1 MDNQN
6 TDIKNNFAVNLTK
19 LRKAA
24 KLTQAEFAE
33 KINYSDKA
41 VSKWERGEA
50 IPDLYTV
57 KAIADFFDVKVDY
70 LIAEPKAEKP
80 RIFGKLTLKRTVL
93 GLASTATVWLIAVLF
108 FAFIRIIVPSLTNT
122 WLAFIY
128 AIPVTAAVL
137 MIFTSVWGKSVGNL
151 IILSVLI
158 WSVILTVY
166 LTIYVSLENPPRN
179 LWEIFL
185 IGIPAQGA
193 AVFWLLYKRVK

>member
-6 TDIKNNFAVNLTK
+6 TDIKNNFAENVAK

-50 IPDLYTV
+50 VPDLYTV

-151 IILSVLI
+151 IILSVFI

>member
-108 FAFIRIIVPSLTNT
+108 FAFIRIIVTSLTNT

>member
-1 MDNQN
+1 MENQN
-6 TDIKNNFAVNLTK
+6 TDIKNNFAENVAK

-50 IPDLYTV
+50 VPDLYTV

-108 FAFIRIIVPSLTNT
+108 FAFIRIIVPSFTNT

-151 IILSVLI
+151 IIISVFI
-158 WSVILTVY
+158 WTVILTVY

>member
-6 TDIKNNFAVNLTK
+6 TDIKNNFAVNVAK

-50 IPDLYTV
+50 VPDLYTV

-128 AIPVTAAVL
+128 ALPVTAAVL

-151 IILSVLI
+151 IIISVFI
-158 WSVILTVY
+158 WTVILTVY

>member
-1 MDNQN
+1 M
-6 TDIKNNFAVNLTK
+6 DIKSNFAANIVK
-19 LRKAA
+19 LRKTA

-50 IPDLYTV
+50 LPDLYTV

-70 LIAEPKAEKP
+70 LIAEPKPEKP
-80 RIFGKLTLKRTVL
+80 KIFGKLNFKRTVL
-93 GLASTATVWLIAVLF
+93 ALASTATVWLIAVLF
-108 FAFIRIIVPSLTNT
+108 FAFIRIIVPSITNT

-137 MIFTSVWGKSVGNL
+137 MIFTSVWGKSIGNL
-151 IILSVLI
+151 IIISVFI
-158 WSVILTVY
+158 WTVILTVF
-166 LTIYVSLENPPRN
+166 LTLYVTLPTPPQN

-185 IGIPAQGA
+185 IGIPTQGA